1 MANGNSVNRALE
13 AVSICPRQQYRR
25 PVKDLSFEVASH
37 VRAYLDH
44 QRYEQAYI
52 FLHTLI
58 AAGTSITTPA
68 KPYAGLLAPAAH
80 IALASTL
87 IVYPPVTTRATSD
100 DAIRGSDAALRYL
113 HCLQDTVDRS
123 AESLKAFRTAFTFTD
138 SRRRG
143 PAIQS
148 PLGSPASTRGYDIEQ
163 LNDVAANSQSLW
175 HCAEDFWHIVG
186 WAFNCSVVHK
196 KRWERWRLW
205 LDIMLSF
212 IEAEWDDCTKHGDP
226 LQETLIWQ
234 YICSQEPL
242 AGNTRK
248 RIFRAIH
255 ATGDPQSLKEF
266 SQVWDKE
273 TQDPKPTNTKKHS
286 GLVDFEKGDIGD
298 YESEDEDVGTQDAP
312 RSAIRGRRS
321 RNTCKD
327 PDTSLP
333 LLEETYLP
341 DYDAAVQRLGG
352 INAVELRQR
361 LITLLSKVARELPDH
376 FTSVEGL
383 FDTLALQLRY
393 FPVSLLHL
401 LITTSRLSSAD
412 QVALNV
418 TVLTA
423 LSTEKYIN
431 YTNAT
436 PTQGELE
443 RLLLPQRAR
452 THSFADNAKVSLL
465 LEQVFMNMME
475 PVQLQPT
482 EALRAAVESGIK
494 ERNSVKGR
502 KENPDEEE
510 VGEASLVTSSERL
523 RGLVDVLEMMTGEMP
538 VRESPRKVKRP
549 RTYTHGQ
556 GYHNL
561 THNYDLRDPLLTSLG
576 HEQCAKLSA
585 TYPNHNTIDLIIA
598 SPIRRTIQTAAFS
611 FGPALSRP
619 EVLFLLDPK
628 LQELGS
634 HDADRGL
641 DLPDLQEWIKETE
654 KEGEKKV
661 KFDWEKIDT
670 SAVEEGWNSKQ
681 GYWAY
686 EANAIY
692 TRAADMRSSLFSRDE
707 NHIVLVSH
715 GAISHFLTEDW
726 EIEDPML
733 GTNWSNCEVREY
745 VFSEDSKDG
754 DAHLVETEE
763 SKKRR
768 PPYEGVRWARADE
781 WKRIRS
787 GDKDEHVVEEV
798 REVEEQGQ

>member
-1 MANGNSVNRALE
+1 MANGNSVDRALE

-25 PVKDLSFEVASH
+25 PVKDLSYEVASH
-37 VRAYLDH
+37 VQAYLDH

-52 FLHTLI
+52 FLHSLL

-68 KPYAGLLAPAAH
+68 KPYVGLLAPAAQ

-87 IVYPPVTTRATSD
+87 IVYPHVTTRATSD
-100 DAIRGSDAALRYL
+100 DAIKGSDAALKYL
-113 HCLQDTVDRS
+113 RCVQNTVDRS
-123 AESLKAFRTAFTFTD
+123 VESLRAFRTAFTFTG

-143 PAIQS
+143 PALHS
-148 PLGSPASTRGYDIEQ
+148 PLDSPASTRGYDIEQ
-163 LNDVAANSQSLW
+163 LNDVAANAQSLW

-186 WAFNCSVVHK
+186 WAFNCSVKHE
-196 KRWERWRLW
+196 KRWRRWRLW

-212 IEAEWDDCTKHGDP
+212 IEAEWDDCTNNGDP
-226 LQETLIWQ
+226 LQDTLIWQ

-266 SQVWDKE
+266 GQVWDKE
-273 TQDPKPTNTKKHS
+273 LQAPKKEDTKKHTS
-286 GLVDFEKGDIGD
+286 LVDFEKGDIGD
-298 YESEDEDVGTQDAP
+298 YASEDEDVDMQDAP

-321 RNTCKD
+321 RNACKES
-327 PDTSLP
+327 DTSLP
-333 LLEETYLP
+333 LLEDAFIP

-352 INAVELRQR
+352 IDAVELRQR
-361 LITLLSKVARELPDH
+361 LVSLLSKVARGLPDH

-383 FDTLALQLRY
+383 FDTLAVQLRY
-393 FPVSLLHL
+393 FPVSVLHL
-401 LITTSRLSSAD
+401 LITTSRLSPAD

-423 LSTEKYIN
+423 LTAEKYIN
-431 YTNAT
+431 YTTVA

-443 RLLLPQRAR
+443 RLLLPHRAR
-452 THSFADNAKVSLL
+452 TQGFADNAKVSLL
-465 LEQVFMNMME
+465 LEQVFMYMLE

-494 ERNSVKGR
+494 ERNSVKGM
-502 KENPDEEE
+502 KENPNEEE
-510 VGEASLVTSSERL
+510 VGRALLVTSSERL
-523 RGLVDVLEMMTGEMP
+523 RGLLELLELMTGEMP
-538 VRESPRKVKRP
+538 VRESPRK
-549 RTYTHGQ
+549 
-556 GYHNL
+556 
-561 THNYDLRDPLLTSLG
+561 
-576 HEQCAKLSA
+576 AK
-585 TYPNHNTIDLIIA
+585 T
-598 SPIRRTIQTAAFS
+598 FS

-619 EVLFLLDPK
+619 EVPFLLDPR

-641 DLPDLQEWIKETE
+641 DLPDLKEWLQETE
-654 KEGEKKV
+654 KEGEDKV
-661 KFDWEKIDT
+661 RFDWEKIDT
-670 SAVEEGWNSKQ
+670 GAVEEGWNSK
-681 GYWAY
+681 
-686 EANAIY
+686 
-692 TRAADMRSSLFSRDE
+692 
-707 NHIVLVSH
+707 IVLVSH

-745 VFSEDSKDG
+745 VFSEESKLG

-763 SKKRR
+763 SRARR
-768 PPYEGVRWARADE
+768 PPYAGVRWARADE
-781 WKRIRS
+781 WKGVKS

-798 REVEEQGQ
+798 REVEEQAQ